1 MQLIPI
7 GVVHSP
13 YRQRGAAPR
22 QGRLSDN
29 EITLEIYPQFAA
41 ALKGVTRCSHLIVLY
56 WGDRANRETLQS
68 RTPFS
73 DVPVGVFSS
82 RSPNRPN
89 PIAFCVADLVRRE
102 DNRLIVRGVDAL
114 DGSPLLDIKAYA
126 PDIDCFPEATNEQ
139 IPNSPNETSKGK
151 IAGLGPRLSLYRP
164 GRLGP
169 GAGGLPKE
177 PHVLRIPLGGA
188 ERSGLR
194 STAL

>member
-1 MQLIPI
+1 MQLTPI
-7 GVVHSP
+7 GVIHSP
-13 YRQRGAAPR
+13 YRQRGDAPR

-41 ALKGVTRCSHLIVLY
+41 ALKDVTCCSHLIVLY

-89 PIAFCVADLVRRE
+89 PIAFCVADLIRQE
-102 DNRLIVRGVDAL
+102 GNRLIVRGVDAL

-126 PDIDCFPEATNEQ
+126 PAIDCLPEATNGH
-139 IPNSPNETSKGK
+139 IPNSLNEISKGQK
-151 IAGLGPRLSLYRP
+151 LNA
-164 GRLGP
+164 
-169 GAGGLPKE
+169 
-177 PHVLRIPLGGA
+177 
-188 ERSGLR
+188 
-194 STAL
+194 